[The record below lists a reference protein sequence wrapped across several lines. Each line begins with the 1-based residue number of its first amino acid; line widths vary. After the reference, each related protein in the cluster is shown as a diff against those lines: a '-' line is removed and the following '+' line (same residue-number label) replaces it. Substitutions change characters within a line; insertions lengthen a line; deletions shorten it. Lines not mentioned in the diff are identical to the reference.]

1 MIDLKSAD
9 LDAKKIKTIPIQS
22 KEEIEDVTK
31 SGK

>member
-9 LDAKKIKTIPIQS
+9 LDAKRINTISIQS

-31 SGK
+31 AAK